1 MGKQRKTKN
10 IDLTVGNITSSLWK
24 FAVPL
29 MLGNVLQQLYNLVD
43 TWVVG
48 HYIGDNALAAVGSSY
63 TLMTFLTSIVIGLCL
78 GSSAFLS
85 MAYGK
90 KNQDL
95 IRNGIFISAV
105 MIGSLAVIL
114 TGIIYIWM
122 NPMIRLL
129 QVPQETTAAMR
140 EYLFY
145 VFIGFFA
152 IFLYNYVANVLRGIG
167 NSVTPLFF
175 LGISVI
181 LNIFLDLYFVL
192 VLHMGIK
199 GAAVATVIAQ
209 YVSGVGILLYFLVRY
224 PEYHIS
230 RKDMKWNRENLN
242 HVTFRFYLSAAVRDE
257 FRYSGR
263 AGNCQQL
270 RSDRYGSI
278 CRGSQDR
285 HDRIYAGR

>member
-105 MIGSLAVIL
+105 VIGSLAVIL

-152 IFLYNYVANVLRGIG
+152 TFLYKKHN
-167 NSVTPLFF
+167 
-175 LGISVI
+175 
-181 LNIFLDLYFVL
+181 
-192 VLHMGIK
+192 K
-199 GAAVATVIAQ
+199 
-209 YVSGVGILLYFLVRY
+209 
-224 PEYHIS
+224 
-230 RKDMKWNRENLN
+230 NLII
-242 HVTFRFYLSAAVRDE
+242 R
-257 FRYSGR
+257 
-263 AGNCQQL
+263 
-270 RSDRYGSI
+270 
-278 CRGSQDR
+278 
-285 HDRIYAGR
+285 

>member
-1 MGKQRKTKN
+1 MEICGSA
-10 IDLTVGNITSSLWK
+10 DAWK
-24 FAVPL
+24 CASAA
-29 MLGNVLQQLYNLVD
+29 LQPGRY
-43 TWVVG
+43 WVVG

-145 VFIGFFA
+145 VFIGFFCH
-152 IFLYNYVANVLRGIG
+152 
-167 NSVTPLFF
+167 FF
-175 LGISVI
+175 YIIMLQTYCVESEIPS
-181 LNIFLDLYFVL
+181 
-192 VLHMGIK
+192 H
-199 GAAVATVIAQ
+199 
-209 YVSGVGILLYFLVRY
+209 
-224 PEYHIS
+224 
-230 RKDMKWNRENLN
+230 
-242 HVTFRFYLSAAVRDE
+242 RFFSLE
-257 FRYSGR
+257 FRDLKYFSGFILC
-263 AGNCQQL
+263 AG
-270 RSDRYGSI
+270 SAHGD
-278 CRGSQDR
+278 
-285 HDRIYAGR
+285 